1 MATECFSP
9 NGQDVKENRKRRIL
23 EDDGIA
29 APRENCTRKLQTQ
42 K

>member
-9 NGQDVKENRKRRIL
+9 NGQDVKESGKRRIL
-23 EDDGIA
+23 DDGIA
-29 APRENCTRKLQTQ
+29 VPKENFTRNCRHK